1 MHVLVLDPNPTVRCA
16 LEALFASEPHMSAT
30 VGEDLDA
37 LSGRGRF
44 DVALVD
50 ERIAGAIGE
59 RERATL
65 DGLLRA
71 APVVVMGMGEP
82 ESYARVHI
90 AAGAAGYW
98 PKDGDIDALV
108 ALVRAAAAAR
118 RALSGEPARRAA

>member
-1 MHVLVLDPNPTVRCA
+1 MRTTPQSVCGLRTTGGGPSGRSLRTMHVLVLDPNPTVRCA

-90 AAGAAGYW
+90 AAGAAG
-98 PKDGDIDALV
+98 
-108 ALVRAAAAAR
+108 
-118 RALSGEPARRAA
+118 